1 MSRYASSVATLVIVV
16 CTGYVAFAAV
26 SAPPPPSDRPASAE
40 ERVAIAKEIADREQ
54 AWKDEAV
61 RGFPSDLWSQRDDFH
76 GLEVRGVFEVKGA
89 HGVRV
94 EDVLKAVDDDL
105 HHGPATSPGDVDW
118 RNARAVPCKPRPVYD

>member
-1 MSRYASSVATLVIVV
+1 MIGSASGVATLVIVL
-16 CTGYVAFAAV
+16 CTGYVAVAAA
-26 SAPPPPSDRPASAE
+26 SAPAPASGHPASAE

-54 AWKDEAV
+54 GWEDEAV

-89 HGVRV
+89 HGVRL

-105 HHGPATSPGDVDW
+105 HRGQSTSPGDMDR